1 MGPGVAAKV
10 DNLVSGR
17 SRAKDEKGVWSALK
31 RAWPAR
37 KRPQQRVRF
46 EAYKRRESGVT
57 EASAFPAEN

>member
-10 DNLVSGR
+10 ENLVSGR

-37 KRPQQRVRF
+37 NAPSR
-46 EAYKRRESGVT
+46 G
-57 EASAFPAEN
+57 